1 MNGLPVDKDKA
12 QGYILTLYTKYIHRK
27 CTVVPELSREQGSE
41 SLGRALGLYTK
52 LRGSPVVT
60 LLGCVQKA
68 KVEKHEALA
77 TALGTQAETGF
88 GQTEVGVQTMAMS
101 YQ

>member
-60 LLGCVQKA
+60 LLGCV
-68 KVEKHEALA
+68 EKHEALA